1 MFGPSVKGRGSLR
14 CSVTTPT
21 TVPSRIIND
30 GLGGKVFD
38 QFQEIPCAKEEAIE
52 GIYPYPH

>member
-30 GLGGKVFD
+30 GLGEVFD

-52 GIYPYPH
+52 GIYPYPP